1 MVAIMKAAAG
11 FVIYKKS
18 CDAILYLLLQTS
30 YGEHHWTPP
39 KGHVD
44 PGETEMTTAIRE
56 TVEESGLKKGD
67 LKIYEDVKRILNYK
81 VNGKPKVVTYWLA
94 ELVNPQA
101 KVKLSEEHQDYK
113 WLNIDEACVYGKY
126 PDLQE
131 SLKYFDNYIRS
142 NKLN

>member
-1 MVAIMKAAAG
+1 
-11 FVIYKKS
+11 
-18 CDAILYLLLQTS
+18 LLQTS

-44 PGETEMTTAIRE
+44 PGETEMATAIRE

-81 VNGKPKVVTYWLA
+81 VKGKPKVVTYWLA

-113 WLNIDEACVYGKY
+113 WPTGQRRDR
-126 PDLQE
+126 
-131 SLKYFDNYIRS
+131 SLPRPTCFLTVDHG
-142 NKLN
+142 